1 MVAHTFNSAI
11 GEAEAGRSL
20 PVRPAGVTR
29 WNLAPPT
36 QHTHTHF
43 PAARK
48 EGKERI
54 GGNREEREGAED
66 SGLVPSIHVG

>member
-36 QHTHTHF
+36 QHTHTHTSLL
-43 PAARK
+43 PEK
-48 EGKERI
+48 KERRGL
-54 GGNREEREGAED
+54 GGTGRKGRVQKT
-66 SGLVPSIHVG
+66 LV